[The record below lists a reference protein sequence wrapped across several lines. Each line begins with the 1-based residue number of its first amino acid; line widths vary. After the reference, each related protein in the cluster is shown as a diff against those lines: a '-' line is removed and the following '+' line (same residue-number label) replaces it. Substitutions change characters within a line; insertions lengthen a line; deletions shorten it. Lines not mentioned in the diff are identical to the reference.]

1 MAKVDTVNALLRPMM
16 GKPSIKRRE
25 CVICGRTS
33 PLNDHHIVRRGA
45 GKAYDESGRELR
57 KPTIT
62 LCGAGNVLSDADG
75 ARFCH
80 GMAHNGM
87 LHFRWVEGWKK
98 SGGIDVAFGGH
109 WEFLIT
115 EEPTRYQDALAMEGW
130 RSIYERD

>member
-1 MAKVDTVNALLRPMM
+1 MARVTTVNALLLPMM
-16 GKPSIKRRE
+16 GKPSIFVDR
-25 CVICGRTS
+25 CAVCGRVS
-33 PLNDHHIVRRGA
+33 PLNQHRIVRRSA
-45 GKAYDESGRELR
+45 GKAFDRSGHEL
-57 KPTIT
+57 KAPTIT
-62 LCGAGNVLSDADG
+62 LCGFGNSLSDADG